1 MKNAGLFV
9 ILFFRRKKFEKST
22 CFLLAGL
29 TKGCDCMKFTFAT
42 LITVL
47 IVFAFWGALIY
58 GLIKMMHNKKSSSA
72 NPRENTNTDKTI
84 WKNIANTI
92 LGVGV
97 VLTLLG
103 AMYIAIV
110 QQGYAIAA
118 CFVVASALMGSLWVS
133 STKKK

>member
-1 MKNAGLFV
+1 
-9 ILFFRRKKFEKST
+9 
-22 CFLLAGL
+22 
-29 TKGCDCMKFTFAT
+29 MKFTFAT

-58 GLIKMMHNKKSSSA
+58 GLIKMIHNKKRSST
-72 NPRENTNTDKTI
+72 NPKENTNTNKTI
-84 WKNIANTI
+84 WKNIANII

-118 CFVVASALMGSLWVS
+118 CFVVASALMGSLLVS